1 MVEQAGIYMKGF
13 EGWLLKL
20 LYLAL
25 ACAMFYFVT
34 EDIVIGGFG
43 FMYRYLFGMAIIAMA
58 FLVFLIRPKTERL
71 LGTIKYCCVLSTPYL
86 WTMLYSLVIWVLSFA
101 QFRVMTRGF
110 FFIVY
115 QLIGILTAGATL
127 YLFGKNGVFMM
138 LGSVLLANTI
148 YLIQAF
154 ADYGIAAVLLE
165 YKDLVLS
172 LASQTGS
179 IMKSF
184 ELKGYSYILGFFLLF
199 FILNMRQSREKI
211 WLLPITVFF
220 FLMGM
225 KRSVIMSLVVSLA
238 VGMLLMFV
246 REKTAKKIV
255 LTLGWFGIFFGLIYV
270 IACYYGLFEWLESIG
285 IDTNARADA
294 FNQFQEYY
302 EISPG
307 YLGHGAGFVNS
318 MMSQGE
324 IVLESEGY
332 KLGDL
337 HNDFLRQYVELGF
350 VGYIV
355 WMWLFLN
362 YRSKFFFQKI
372 EKKTDIRHGIWAF
385 CFIVANYTMFMTENA
400 LYFFYPTMA
409 VALLIMAYRY
419 EEYCDIQT

>member
-154 ADYGIAAVLLE
+154 ADYGIACTFNSLHLRFGL
-165 YKDLVLS
+165 KDLFHP
-172 LASQTGS
+172 
-179 IMKSF
+179 K
-184 ELKGYSYILGFFLLF
+184 
-199 FILNMRQSREKI
+199 
-211 WLLPITVFF
+211 
-220 FLMGM
+220 
-225 KRSVIMSLVVSLA
+225 
-238 VGMLLMFV
+238 
-246 REKTAKKIV
+246 
-255 LTLGWFGIFFGLIYV
+255 
-270 IACYYGLFEWLESIG
+270 
-285 IDTNARADA
+285 
-294 FNQFQEYY
+294 
-302 EISPG
+302 
-307 YLGHGAGFVNS
+307 
-318 MMSQGE
+318 
-324 IVLESEGY
+324 
-332 KLGDL
+332 
-337 HNDFLRQYVELGF
+337 
-350 VGYIV
+350 
-355 WMWLFLN
+355 
-362 YRSKFFFQKI
+362 
-372 EKKTDIRHGIWAF
+372 
-385 CFIVANYTMFMTENA
+385 
-400 LYFFYPTMA
+400 
-409 VALLIMAYRY
+409 
-419 EEYCDIQT
+419 